1 MDVRKGCRMKTEREE
16 VIRQMREAQEETS
29 ATMALDSRALPMF
42 EGGQGAREAQGLQG
56 LQGQQGEGVAQ
67 EQSLGTRWRT
77 FRTRLFVTVLVVAS
91 LSFGGWSTYQA
102 YFARPTAATFVTGV
116 KDIAQLA
123 TAEAY
128 VTTTVEG
135 QDNKLLGMEIP
146 IDLPGTKR
154 HYLMLI
160 PAKMLA
166 GVDLQQVGED
176 DLLIDHGTKT
186 IQITLPHAAFLQE
199 SIQMEQVKLF
209 TSDGLLR
216 SSLNAQES
224 IDILAQH
231 GVIERLRSEAS
242 ASGLLETAERN
253 AENVLRS
260 LYREFGYQVK
270 VIFR

>member
-1 MDVRKGCRMKTEREE
+1 MKTEREE

-77 FRTRLFVTVLVVAS
+77 FRTRLFVTVLVAAS

-216 SSLNAQES
+216 SPLNAQES

-231 GVIERLRSEAS
+231 GVIERLRNEAS
-242 ASGLLETAERN
+242 ASGLLESAERN